1 MASNEQRAMIAE
13 LVAEIPPHLRL
24 VQVVGKLLHG
34 PAREAL
40 DDYEAAGVQVVLELQ
55 RERLGVKRG

>member
-13 LVAEIPPHLRL
+13 LAAEIPPHLRR
-24 VQVVGKLLHG
+24 VQAASQSLHG

-40 DDYEAAGVQVVLELQ
+40 DHYAAAGVQVVLELQ
-55 RERLGVKRG
+55 RERLEVRRV